1 MAASDDIATAAAP
14 AAEAPAA
21 ALWLP
26 GSALNCYEGD
36 AALRSW
42 LLTPGLLTQRIRAA
56 AGEAYSMRVLYEGP
70 AAAAAGVAPAPD
82 HLREIEMRCGGT
94 LWLYARTRVPA
105 ATLAVQPWL
114 GRVGARTL
122 GEALGEHD
130 AVLERDPFLYALL
143 AADTPV
149 VARAC
154 ALADCAP
161 RALWVRRS
169 AFRAGGAPFELEEVF
184 LPDIGREGIGR
195 P

>member
-1 MAASDDIATAAAP
+1 MAASDDNALNAVP
-14 AAEAPAA
+14 EAPTAPA

-42 LLTPGLLTQRIRAA
+42 LLTPGLLTQRIREA
-56 AGEAYSMRVLYEGP
+56 AGAAYSMRVLHEGP
-70 AAAAAGVAPAPD
+70 APHAADGVAVGGAPD
-82 HLREIEMRCGGT
+82 HLREIEMRCGDA

-105 ATLAVQPWL
+105 ATLAAQPWL

-143 AADTPV
+143 AADTPM

-154 ALADCAP
+154 AVAGRAP

-169 AFRAGGAPFELEEVF
+169 AFRAGGAPFELDEVF
-184 LPDIGREGIGR
+184 LPGIGR

>member
-1 MAASDDIATAAAP
+1 MAASDDI
-14 AAEAPAA
+14 A

-26 GSALNCYEGD
+26 GSALDCYEGD

-42 LLTPGLLTQRIRAA
+42 LRTPGLLTQRIREA
-56 AGEAYSMRVLYEGP
+56 AGGAYAMRVLHEGAEP
-70 AAAAAGVAPAPD
+70 AAAAGGDTPGAAPD
-82 HLREIEMRCGGT
+82 HLREIEMRCGAA

-105 ATLAVQPWL
+105 ATLAAQPWL

-130 AVLERDPFLYALL
+130 AVLERDPFLYAML
-143 AADTPV
+143 AADAPA

-154 ALADCAP
+154 ALAGGPP

-169 AFRAGGAPFELEEVF
+169 TFRADGAPFELEEVF
-184 LPDIGREGIGR
+184 LPDIGRAGIGR

>member
-1 MAASDDIATAAAP
+1 MAASDDIAAAP
-14 AAEAPAA
+14 A

-26 GSALNCYEGD
+26 GSALDCYEGD

-42 LLTPGLLTQRIRAA
+42 LRTPGLLTQRIREA
-56 AGEAYSMRVLYEGP
+56 AGGSYSMRVLHEGAEP
-70 AAAAAGVAPAPD
+70 TSAAVDDTPGAATD
-82 HLREIEMRCGGT
+82 HLREIEMRCGAA

-105 ATLAVQPWL
+105 STLAAQPWL

-130 AVLERDPFLYALL
+130 AALERDPFLYAMLP
-143 AADTPV
+143 ADAPV

-154 ALADCAP
+154 ALAACAP

-169 AFRAGGAPFELEEVF
+169 TFRAGGAPFELDEVF
-184 LPDIGREGIGR
+184 LPDIGRRGIGR

>member
-1 MAASDDIATAAAP
+1 MAASDDNALTAAP
-14 AAEAPAA
+14 A

-42 LLTPGLLTQRIRAA
+42 LLTPGLLTNRIREA
-56 AGEAYSMRVLYEGP
+56 AGDAYSMRVLHEGP
-70 AAAAAGVAPAPD
+70 APQAAPVAPGGAD
-82 HLREIEMRCGGT
+82 HLREIEMRRGGD
-94 LWLYARTRVPA
+94 LWLFARTRVPA
-105 ATLAVQPWL
+105 ATLAAQPWL

-122 GEALGEHD
+122 GEALGEHG
-130 AVLERDPFLYALL
+130 ATLEREPFLYALL
-143 AADTPV
+143 AADAPV

-154 ALADCAP
+154 ALAGAAP

-169 AFRAGGAPFELEEVF
+169 EFRAGGAPFELQEVF
-184 LPDIGREGIGR
+184 LPGIGR

>member
-42 LLTPGLLTQRIRAA
+42 LLTPGLLTQRIRGA

-70 AAAAAGVAPAPD
+70 AAAAAGAAPAPD
-82 HLREIEMRCGGT
+82 HLREIEMRCGAA

-105 ATLAVQPWL
+105 ATLAAQPWL

-122 GEALGEHD
+122 GEALGEHH
-130 AVLERDPFLYALL
+130 AVQ
-143 AADTPV
+143 AATRI
-149 VARAC
+149 A
-154 ALADCAP
+154 
-161 RALWVRRS
+161 WRS
-169 AFRAGGAPFELEEVF
+169 AV
-184 LPDIGREGIGR
+184 
-195 P
+195 